1 MTSFGS
7 DFGQKVD
14 LTASIRNILRNYPEG
29 TAILKELIQNADDA
43 GARTISFTLDC
54 RSHPSVTLAD
64 AALSEFQGP
73 ALHVFNDAV
82 FTEEDFKSIQ
92 RIGDSLKKTA
102 ETKSKIGRFGIGFN
116 AVYHWTD
123 LPSFVSTN
131 YLVMLDPQARFLPNV
146 NPSNPGKLVDF
157 LTNKSVITSFRD
169 QFLPYEGYGG
179 NLDWSKPFPGTL
191 FRLPLRTASQAET
204 SLLSR
209 RALSLPEAVE
219 LLVSLQQEASSMLL
233 FLKNI
238 ESIEIKHWLPGDKEP
253 RRVFACEITNLTT
266 QLRGLR
272 SFAGGT
278 NSSNSGT
285 AVANAAAIG
294 DGGIVIADFSLRVR
308 CSTSNASTT
317 SSTLSIPTPSPQQS
331 MVVHEEQWEVCNQ
344 LGGILANAIAAD
356 QANTFLRL
364 VPWGGVAACI
374 GHSSEPALT
383 ARAGLAYCF
392 LPLPVHTGLPI
403 MVNGFF
409 ELSSNRRDIWQA
421 GGPGNMPSHDITC
434 NIMPTHDTPASLTTA
449 PSLDIPPSF
458 LITTSSHNTP
468 PSPIITPFHNVSR
481 S

>member
-43 GARTISFTLDC
+43 GAHTISFTLDC

-64 AALSEFQGP
+64 GALSEFQGP

-82 FTEEDFKSIQ
+82 FSEEDFKSIQ

-157 LTNKSVITSFRD
+157 LSNKSVITSFRD

-191 FRLPLRTASQAET
+191 FRLPLRTTSQAET

-219 LLVSLQQEASSMLL
+219 LLVSLQQEASAMLL

-238 ESIEIKHWLPGDKEP
+238 ESIEIKHWLAGETEP

-278 NSSNSGT
+278 NNNSISGT
-285 AVANAAAIG
+285 AVTTASIVG
-294 DGGIVIADFSLRVR
+294 SDGIVIADFSLRVR
-308 CSTSNASTT
+308 CSTSHNSTNT
-317 SSTLSIPTPSPQQS
+317 SSITSPQS
-331 MVVHEEQWEVCNQ
+331 VVVHEEQWEVCNQ
-344 LGGILANAIAAD
+344 LGGILADVIAAD

-374 GHSSEPALT
+374 GHSGESTLT
-383 ARAGLAYCF
+383 TRTGLAYCF

-421 GGPGNMPSHDITC
+421 GGPGNMSSRD
-434 NIMPTHDTPASLTTA
+434 ASLSSSCPNVT
-449 PSLDIPPSF
+449 SF
-458 LITTSSHNTP
+458 YRTI
-468 PSPIITPFHNVSR
+468 R
-481 S
+481 C

>member
-1 MTSFGS
+1 MASFGS

-54 RSHPSVTLAD
+54 RSHPSETLAD

-157 LTNKSVITSFRD
+157 LSNKSVISSFRD

-179 NLDWSKPFPGTL
+179 NLDWSKPFPVTL

-219 LLVSLQQEASSMLL
+219 LLESLQQEASAMLL

-238 ESIEIKHWLPGDKEP
+238 ESIEIKHWLAGDKEP
-253 RRVFACEITNLTT
+253 RRVFACEITNLTS

-285 AVANAAAIG
+285 AVATAATAAAGGG
-294 DGGIVIADFSLRVR
+294 DGIVIADFSLRVR
-308 CSTSNASTT
+308 CSTSHAPPTSAT
-317 SSTLSIPTPSPQQS
+317 SSTTLSPSPPPPQS
-331 MVVHEEQWEVCNQ
+331 VVVHEEQWEVCNQ

-364 VPWGGVAACI
+364 VPWGGVAACV
-374 GHSSEPALT
+374 GHSAEPTLT
-383 ARAGLAYCF
+383 TRAGLAYCF

-421 GGPGNMPSHDITC
+421 GGPGD
-434 NIMPTHDTPASLTTA
+434 
-449 PSLDIPPSF
+449 
-458 LITTSSHNTP
+458 TSSRHIP
-468 PSPIITPFHNVSR
+468 YHLFHKKTLS
-481 S
+481 